1 MNIAGSILKAT
12 NDTTPLLIEVSFYH
26 IFIEGVILTMGVF
39 QNLDTVRSTAPLAVT
54 FAEALFEE
62 QREQNRKVKS
72 NI

>member
-1 MNIAGSILKAT
+1 
-12 NDTTPLLIEVSFYH
+12 
-26 IFIEGVILTMGVF
+26 MGVF

-72 NI
+72 NIQISFHFVRGQFYLDGGGIYPLT